1 MLKFFVDKEQI
12 NDDNIIIAGQDA
24 IHIKKVLRLKKDT
37 LINISDNKKNTYEC
51 KIEEIKNDEIKCKII
66 EKKEEDNEN
75 SINITL
81 FQGIAKFD
89 KMDYIIQKATELGIN
104 IFYPTITK
112 RTVVKLDDKSKEKK
126 VQRWQQIANEAS
138 KQCKRTCIPK
148 IENVIFLKDICNLV
162 SSYDIILLAYE
173 KDNNCLKN
181 ILTNINRNIK
191 DIAVIIGPEGGFE
204 EDEIDMLLKYKN
216 INSISLGKRI
226 LRTETASILLISNI
240 LYEFNE
246 M

>member
-1 MLKFFVDKEQI
+1 MLKFFVNKDQI
-12 NDDNIIIAGQDA
+12 KDDNIIIVGQDA
-24 IHIKKVLRLKKDT
+24 IHIKKVLRLKVDT
-37 LINISDNKKNTYEC
+37 LLNISDNEKNTYEC
-51 KIEEIKNDEIKCKII
+51 KIENIEDDQIKCRII

-75 SINITL
+75 SVNITL

-104 IFYPTITK
+104 TFYPTITK
-112 RTVVKLDDKSKEKK
+112 RTVVKLDDKAKEKK
-126 VQRWQQIANEAS
+126 VLRWQQIANEAS
-138 KQCKRTCIPK
+138 KQCKRTCVPK

-162 SSYDIILLAYE
+162 SFYDIILLAYE
-173 KDNNCLKN
+173 KDNNYLKN
-181 ILTNINRNIK
+181 ILTNINKNIQN
-191 DIAVIIGPEGGFE
+191 IAVIIGPEGGFE
-204 EDEIDMLLKYKN
+204 EDEVNMLLEYN
-216 INSISLGKRI
+216 NVNSVSLGKRI